1 MGIGV
6 KNHAHRFGK
15 PRPSFWKT
23 MGIGVENHGHGFL
36 LAWAWKFI
44 TTGNEIY
51 TKAWLA
57 KSLLVAMECLY
68 LRSWKFV
75 Y

>member
-1 MGIGV
+1 
-6 KNHAHRFGK
+6 
-15 PRPSFWKT
+15 

-68 LRSWKFV
+68 LRLWKFG
-75 Y
+75 YS